1 MTTNTLFRR
10 RPRYIHKVV
19 QFEGKKT
26 VSNLQLTVHEFLTI
40 MGTLDEHMEKTGFE
54 GVSAIY
60 DSWYQQWREVEAK
73 VEKLSMM
80 KRADMLFD
88 GKVTINDISAEH
100 LVEAKA
106 CINEQI
112 FMHKKMIEV
121 NDVDADPDDLE
132 IWENRLASIKDL

>member
-1 MTTNTLFRR
+1 
-10 RPRYIHKVV
+10 
-19 QFEGKKT
+19 

-40 MGTLDEHMEKTGFE
+40 MGTLDEHMEETGFKGE
-54 GVSAIY
+54 SLIY
-60 DSWYQQWREVEAK
+60 DAWYQQWRDVEAK

-80 KRADMLFD
+80 DRADMLFD
-88 GKVTINDISAEH
+88 GKVTINDIPQEH

-112 FMHKKMIEV
+112 TMHKKMIAE

-132 IWENRLASIKDL
+132 IWENLLASTKDL